1 MKFIRTYDSQTQ
13 ENIYKQVEGKVT
25 RVLIRDKND
34 VRFDRRVAQYH
45 QVQMSKDFLIGEFRI
60 FSENPNPANFQKL
73 MEAMISYQISKGI
86 RGV

>member
-13 ENIYKQVEGKVT
+13 ENIYKKVEGKVT
-25 RVLIRDKND
+25 TVLIRDKND
-34 VRFDRRVAQYH
+34 VRFDRRVAHYH
-45 QVQMSKDFLIGEFRI
+45 QVQQSKDYLIGEFKI
-60 FSENPNPANFQKL
+60 FLDNPNPSNFQSL